1 MLKVLQASGCERSC
15 IYCVERCGGQGRSH
29 QLQPEHLAKAFM
41 DLHSQKRIFGLFLS
55 SAIRGTAAATM
66 DRMLATV
73 ELLRRQH
80 RFRGYIHL
88 KMIPGSR
95 PDQIERAMQLA
106 TRLSVNMEAPT
117 AAHLARI
124 APGKKFESEILA
136 PMRQVRQAMVDGR
149 FAAAGQTTQLVVGAA
164 GEADSEVARAAA
176 WAYRELGLARVYY
189 SALQPLPGTP
199 VADRPP
205 VAFAREHRLY
215 QVDFL
220 LRSYG
225 FSVDEIE
232 FDASGALPL
241 DVDPKTAWARRH
253 PERFPVEINTAARSD
268 LLRIPGIGPRA
279 AQRLEQMRR
288 QHCLRDPAALRTAGA
303 SWRIASPFVLLD
315 GKPAQRQMSLWG

>member
-1 MLKVLQASGCERSC
+1 
-15 IYCVERCGGQGRSH
+15 
-29 QLQPEHLAKAFM
+29 
-41 DLHSQKRIFGLFLS
+41 
-55 SAIRGTAAATM
+55 
-66 DRMLATV
+66 
-73 ELLRRQH
+73 
-80 RFRGYIHL
+80 
-88 KMIPGSR
+88 
-95 PDQIERAMQLA
+95 
-106 TRLSVNMEAPT
+106 
-117 AAHLARI
+117 
-124 APGKKFESEILA
+124 
-136 PMRQVRQAMVDGR
+136 MRQVRQAMVDGR
-149 FAAAGQTTQLVVGAA
+149 FAAAGQTTQRVVGAA